1 MRSVEKVEAN
11 KQKVDADLRKL
22 VSNARAILT
31 YQVGLPHGCVRMR
44 KILFWLKPHCA
55 LSYPV
60 FDEYLEATR
69 ELPIG
74 SERLHWNK
82 EALKERDIELETI
95 NQRFRDAI
103 VTACHDIIERH
114 AKEEVAK

>member
-1 MRSVEKVEAN
+1 MEAN
-11 KQKVDADLRKL
+11 NQKVDADLRKL

-31 YQVGLPHGCVRMR
+31 YQVGLPHGCVRMS

-74 SERLHWNK
+74 SERLRWSK
-82 EALKERDIELETI
+82 EALKEKDVELEAI
-95 NQRFRDAI
+95 NRRFRNAI
-103 VTACHDIIERH
+103 ATACHDIIEQH
-114 AKEEVAK
+114 GGENVAR